1 VLRLAKFVNGY
12 PFKPDDLGVAGPP
25 VVRIRQLLDP
35 SAESDT
41 AAVPDRPVFVDDGDL
56 VFSWSATLAARLWHR
71 ERALLN
77 QHLFRVDPRPGVD
90 RRWLR
95 YVLDE
100 AARRLEPLMHGSAMT
115 HITIDMLRQVTVEL
129 PSTAEQRAIVDYLDR
144 ETTRIDA
151 LIEKKQRLVD
161 RLVERSAAAIERL
174 IWLRHGDSVAVD
186 RLKHIATRIDVG
198 IAEAATHAFVDAGVP
213 LLRSTNIRANAVD
226 ATDLLYIEPWFAD
239 RNASK
244 YIRAGDIV
252 TVRTGNV
259 GVSAVVPSSLDRCQ
273 CFTQLITTIDALN
286 NSRFVCYA
294 LNSGPA
300 HGHFQTSGWGSA
312 QANISVPIL
321 ANVPVPIVERHEQER
336 ILAQINE
343 LTAPAGKTLEALR
356 RQLVLLVEKRR
367 ALIIAVVTGQFPIP
381 GAA

>member
-1 VLRLAKFVNGY
+1 MIAAQPAQVRRVIR
-12 PFKPDDLGVAGPP
+12 FKYGDSLSDAQ
-25 VVRIRQLLDP
+25 RIDG
-35 SAESDT
+35 D
-41 AAVPDRPVFVDDGDL
+41 VPVFGSNGPVGTHDRANTKGPVIVIGRKGSFGKVQYSGIPVFAIDTTFFVDETCTSLDL
-56 VFSWSATLAARLWHR
+56 RWVYY
-71 ERALLN
+71 ALQALE
-77 QHLFRVDPRPGVD
+77 LDALSEDVGVPGLSRSKAYQQELTV
-90 RRWLR
+90 
-95 YVLDE
+95 
-100 AARRLEPLMHGSAMT
+100 PSPQ
-115 HITIDMLRQVTVEL
+115 RQK
-129 PSTAEQRAIVDYLDR
+129 AIADYLDHK
-144 ETTRIDA
+144 TARIDA
-151 LIEKKQRLVD
+151 LIEEKQRFVD

-174 IWLRHGDSVAVD
+174 IWLRHGDRVAVD

-198 IAEAATHAFVDAGVP
+198 IAEATTHAFVDAGVP

-226 ATDLLYIEPWFAD
+226 TTDLLYIEPWFAD

-273 CFTQLITTIDALN
+273 CFTQLITTIDSLN

-300 HGHFQTSGWGSA
+300 RGHFQTSGWGSA

-321 ANVPVPIVERHEQER
+321 ANAPVPIVERDEQER
-336 ILAQINE
+336 ILAQIAA
-343 LTAPAGKTLEALR
+343 LTAPAGKTLQALR
-356 RQLVLLVEKRR
+356 RQLVLLVEKRQ
-367 ALIIAVVTGQFPIP
+367 ALTTAAVTGQVRVP